1 MFSMKSLVASLP
13 VVGAVALGC
22 VSLSACATED
32 YVNQQ
37 IAAAIGPVNGH
48 IATVEQKADAAM
60 STAQSAQNTAQS
72 AQSAAQAA
80 QSSANAAQASAQS
93 AAASAQDASAR
104 VGTLEQMHA
113 KQPRG

>member
-48 IATVEQKADAAM
+48 ITTVEQKADAAM
-60 STAQSAQNTAQS
+60 AAAQSAQNT
-72 AQSAAQAA
+72 AQAA

-104 VGTLEQMHA
+104 VGTLEQMHV